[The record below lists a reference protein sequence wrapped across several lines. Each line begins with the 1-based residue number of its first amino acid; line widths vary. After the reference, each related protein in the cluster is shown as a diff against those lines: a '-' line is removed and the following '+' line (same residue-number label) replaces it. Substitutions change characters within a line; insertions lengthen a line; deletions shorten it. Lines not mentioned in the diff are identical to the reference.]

1 MSESNPAQPDGEPVN
16 HVANYEPSEHP
27 PSRDVQM
34 VAFDPRWLRRALLL
48 VFAVIIGWQLVEWS
62 WQALTGFLFLLLLAW
77 ILAISFEPV
86 VKVLEKRRMKRGLA
100 TGLVIIA
107 LIAVSVAFI
116 GIFGGILVSQAST
129 LVTQMPQLITNI
141 VEWINSTFNTT
152 YDPAKILEQLQITPA
167 RIQEYAGWLA
177 GGLFGFLST
186 ITEFIFA
193 ALTVVVFSFY
203 LSADAPRIKRTVAS
217 WLPPRQQLVFVNV
230 WEIAVAKAGGFVVSK
245 VLLSALSAA
254 AHTIVFWIIDIPF
267 WLPMGIFAGVVGQF
281 IPTIG
286 TYIGIIV
293 PCLFAFFVDPW
304 DVVWIVAFATVY
316 QQIENYV
323 LTPKISKKTMDV
335 HAGVAL
341 AAVFIGA
348 AFFGPIG
355 AIIGI
360 PLVATLIA
368 VVEAYGQRYEIHPE
382 LIAEGK
388 RLGLAVTADEITTA
402 QRLADE
408 EGQGRSPSDS

>member
-1 MSESNPAQPDGEPVN
+1 
-16 HVANYEPSEHP
+16 
-27 PSRDVQM
+27 
-34 VAFDPRWLRRALLL
+34 
-48 VFAVIIGWQLVEWS
+48 
-62 WQALTGFLFLLLLAW
+62 
-77 ILAISFEPV
+77 
-86 VKVLEKRRMKRGLA
+86 MKRGLA
-100 TGLVIIA
+100 TGLVIVA
-107 LIAVSVAFI
+107 LILLSAAFI

-129 LVTQMPQLITNI
+129 LITQMPQFITN
-141 VEWINSTFNTT
+141 VVDWINSTFNTT

-167 RIQEYAGWLA
+167 KIQEYAGWLA

-186 ITEFIFA
+186 VTEFIFA

-217 WLPPRQQLVFVNV
+217 WLPPRQQLIFVNV
-230 WEIAVAKAGGFVVSK
+230 WEIAVVKAGGFVVSK
-245 VLLSALSAA
+245 VLLSALSAV

-293 PCLFAFFVDPW
+293 PCLFAFFQDPW

-316 QQIENYV
+316 QQVENYV
-323 LTPKISKKTMDV
+323 LTPKIAKKTMDV

-368 VVEAYGQRYEIHPE
+368 VIEAYGQRYDIHPE

-388 RLGLAVTADEITTA
+388 RLGLAVTSDEIARSQQTA
-402 QRLADE
+402 K
-408 EGQGRSPSDS
+408 EGDSDSPPSSN